1 MKTLVALV
9 LLLLLVSFKPGI
21 HAATTGSQAIA
32 PYPKVVI
39 YTTPWCTSCNAA
51 KEYFLRNNIPF
62 VKKDIDANDRYLDE
76 MTDKY
81 KSRAVP
87 LIVIGRDQ
95 KVLRG
100 FVPDMFQKAFSEVL
114 AANSK

>member
-1 MKTLVALV
+1 MKTLIALV
-9 LLLLLVSFKPGI
+9 LLVLLVSFKSGS
-21 HAATTGSQAIA
+21 HAATTGSHAIA

-51 KEYFLRNNIPF
+51 KDYFLRNNIPF
-62 VKKDIDANDRYLDE
+62 IKKDIDANDRYLDE
-76 MTDKY
+76 MTGKY

-95 KVLRG
+95 KVLHG
-100 FVPDMFQKAFSEVL
+100 FVPDLFQQAFKDVMTAS
-114 AANSK
+114 SR

>member
-1 MKTLVALV
+1 MKTLAALLFLF
-9 LLLLLVSFKPGI
+9 LLLPFSPASR
-21 HAATTGSQAIA
+21 AATPASQSIA

-51 KEYFLRNNIPF
+51 KEYFFRNNIPF
-62 VKKDIDANDRYLDE
+62 VKKDIDANASFLDE
-76 MTDKY
+76 MSDKY
-81 KSRAVP
+81 KSRSVP

-100 FVPDMFQKAFSEVL
+100 FVPDIFQKAFSEVL
-114 AANSK
+114 AANNK